1 MNADPIIQIQNL
13 TLQTGSNRLLTN
25 INWTINRG
33 ENWIVFGRNG
43 SGKTTLLSTL
53 VGFHK
58 FQRGSLKI
66 NGIEFSAENMLQ
78 LRQEIGWVSSSFF
91 AQYYRNEKVLDIVL
105 SSWTGTLGVSSFP
118 EDRAVVRAKQLLTDL
133 GLRAKIEMPYSTLSK
148 GEQQKVIIARAFLTD
163 PKILIFDEPEVLI
176 DHSHPPTEQGD
187 AAGLD
192 VAQVEAIHHGTAPTD
207 RFLSG
212 EQFQDGGFAGA
223 GRAHDGEIVAL
234 LDLQVDVFQNADG
247 LLALRII
254 LADILHFNEHR

>member
-1 MNADPIIQIQNL
+1 MNAEPIIQIQNL
-13 TLQTGSNRLLTN
+13 TLQTGSNRLLTD

-163 PKILIFDEPEVLI
+163 PKILIFDEPE
-176 DHSHPPTEQGD
+176 T
-187 AAGLD
+187 GLD
-192 VAQVEAIHHGTAPTD
+192 VVTREKLSNMIQELSKSDNMTIIYVTHYLEEILTTFDNCLLLKQGTIYKQGKTAQLFSSDVMSD
-207 RFLSG
+207 FLNEEVSIT
-212 EQFQDGGFAGA
+212 QNGGRMHITI
-223 GRAHDGEIVAL
+223 GRE
-234 LDLQVDVFQNADG
+234 
-247 LLALRII
+247 
-254 LADILHFNEHR
+254 

>member
-1 MNADPIIQIQNL
+1 MNAEPIIQIQNL
-13 TLQTGSNRLLTN
+13 TLQTGSNRLLTD

-163 PKILIFDEPEVLI
+163 PKILIFDEPE
-176 DHSHPPTEQGD
+176 T
-187 AAGLD
+187 GLD
-192 VAQVEAIHHGTAPTD
+192 VVTREKLSNMIQKLSKSDNMTIIYVTHYLEEILTTFDNCLLLKQGTIYKQGKTAQLFSSDVMSD
-207 RFLSG
+207 FLNEEVSITQSG
-212 EQFQDGGFAGA
+212 
-223 GRAHDGEIVAL
+223 GRMHITIGRE
-234 LDLQVDVFQNADG
+234 
-247 LLALRII
+247 
-254 LADILHFNEHR
+254 

>member
-1 MNADPIIQIQNL
+1 MNAEPIIQIQNL
-13 TLQTGSNRLLTN
+13 TLQTGSNRLLTD

-78 LRQEIGWVSSSFF
+78 LRQEIGWVSNSFF

-118 EDRAVVRAKQLLTDL
+118 EDRAVVRAKQLLTEL

-163 PKILIFDEPEVLI
+163 PKILIFDEPE
-176 DHSHPPTEQGD
+176 T
-187 AAGLD
+187 GLD
-192 VAQVEAIHHGTAPTD
+192 VVTREKLSNMIQELSKSDNMTIIYVTHYLEEILTTFDNCLLLKQGTIYKQGKTAQLFSSDVMSD
-207 RFLSG
+207 FLNTQSG
-212 EQFQDGGFAGA
+212 
-223 GRAHDGEIVAL
+223 GRMHITIGRE
-234 LDLQVDVFQNADG
+234 
-247 LLALRII
+247 
-254 LADILHFNEHR
+254 